1 MFFKRDSIGAESLSS
16 LRIRVPTIT
25 SDDFVGNLG
34 APLRS
39 SFTPGPRASESSSTG
54 LLHFRTSTGLASGS
68 SPHQRQGALDKGK
81 ARATVDPLLDW
92 DVDELDDEDLE
103 DMEITSRR
111 PILVGL
117 EVDMSMRGGGSV
129 ESLWRKDFDGIGV
142 RREEAVSLIS
152 PTGNKSTAQTPIRST
167 HSHSTGEGDRNS
179 LPLNRQPSKSTVD
192 EGDALLV
199 DADDDDGDPGGYPR
213 DLMRSSMAST
223 VNSELGRQVSPR
235 RVSYF
240 T

>member
-1 MFFKRDSIGAESLSS
+1 VFFKRNDSGTRDSLSS

-25 SDDFVGNLG
+25 SEDLVGNLG

-39 SFTPGPRASESSSTG
+39 SFTPGPRASESSTTG
-54 LLHFRTSTGLASGS
+54 LLQFRTSTGLASGS
-68 SPHQRQGALDKGK
+68 SPHQRRRALHKGK
-81 ARATVDPLLDW
+81 ARAAADPLLDW
-92 DVDELDDEDLE
+92 DVDDLDDEDLE
-103 DMEITSRR
+103 DMEIISPR
-111 PILVGL
+111 PILAGL
-117 EVDMSMRGGGSV
+117 EVDMGMRGEGHV

-142 RREEAVSLIS
+142 EREEAISLIS
-152 PTGNKSTAQTPIRST
+152 PTGNKSAAQTPIRSA
-167 HSHSTGEGDRNS
+167 HSHPTSEGDRNL

-192 EGDALLV
+192 EGDALLA
-199 DADDDDGDPGGYPR
+199 DPDDDDDSDGFSR

-223 VNSELGRQVSPR
+223 VNSEGREVSPR

>member
-1 MFFKRDSIGAESLSS
+1 MFFKRDSTGAESLSS
-16 LRIRVPTIT
+16 LGIRVPTIT

-39 SFTPGPRASESSSTG
+39 SFTPRPRASESSSTG
-54 LLHFRTSTGLASGS
+54 LLQFRASNGLASGY
-68 SPHQRQGALDKGK
+68 SPHQRQGALYKGK
-81 ARATVDPLLDW
+81 GRAVSDPLLDW
-92 DVDELDDEDLE
+92 DVDDLDDDDLE
-103 DMEITSRR
+103 DMEITSHR

-117 EVDMSMRGGGSV
+117 EVDRSMRGEGSV

-142 RREEAVSLIS
+142 QREEAVSLIS
-152 PTGNKSTAQTPIRST
+152 PTGNKSAAQTPIRSA

-192 EGDALLV
+192 EGDGLLV
-199 DADDDDGDPGGYPR
+199 DADDDDLDGYPR

-223 VNSELGRQVSPR
+223 VNSELGRQVSPKR
-235 RVSYF
+235 MSYF

>member
-1 MFFKRDSIGAESLSS
+1 VFFKRDDTSAESLSS

-25 SDDFVGNLG
+25 SDDLVGNLG

-54 LLHFRTSTGLASGS
+54 LLQFRTSTGLASGS
-68 SPHQRQGALDKGK
+68 SPHQRQRALYKGK
-81 ARATVDPLLDW
+81 ARAAADPLLDW
-92 DVDELDDEDLE
+92 DVDDLDDEDLE

-117 EVDMSMRGGGSV
+117 EVDMSMRGDGSV
-129 ESLWRKDFDGIGV
+129 ESLWKKDFDGIGV
-142 RREEAVSLIS
+142 QREEAISLIS
-152 PTGNKSTAQTPIRST
+152 PTGNKSATPTPIRSA
-167 HSHSTGEGDRNS
+167 HSHSTGESDRDS

-199 DADDDDGDPGGYPR
+199 DADDDDSDGFSR

-223 VNSELGRQVSPR
+223 VNSDGRQVSPR
-235 RVSYF
+235 RMSYF